1 MLSEADYEAIEI
13 LQDRFG
19 KTQQII
25 VTVAHMDELLR
36 LPRCIGDRI
45 SQLRSIYDKISINIH
60 GLESLGIKSESVRKI
75 FDSVIMSKLPLE
87 YNSLQVARLT
97 ILGTR
102 GR

>member
-1 MLSEADYEAIEI
+1 MLSETDYEAIEI

-25 VTVAHMDELLR
+25 VTVAHMDELFR

-60 GLESLGIKSESVRKI
+60 GLESLGIKSEYGR
-75 FDSVIMSKLPLE
+75 FL
-87 YNSLQVARLT
+87 
-97 ILGTR
+97 IL
-102 GR
+102 